1 MPALH
6 VHSAFSKNWLVYRG
20 NIDGA
25 SEIARAKFESNLVV
39 MQNCYFFSADFT
51 AFVILNYDGAL

>member
-39 MQNCYFFSADFT
+39 MRNCYFLAL
-51 AFVILNYDGAL
+51 ILQPLKS